1 MGLTKSQAKRNCK
14 KNFVILTD
22 QSSVVTVKLK
32 HMFKKLPAAL
42 IALSLSLVLASSV
55 FAAKPQG
62 VATGSNRIT
71 QGSESGSI
79 HACQA
84 RENNV
89 KTRMAHLTQLA
100 KMMQE
105 KFDQH
110 VMRVENYYTNKVLPS
125 GKTVANYDSLVGD
138 IQAKKALV
146 QAALTTAQTDV
157 TQFNCS
163 QVNPKAQ
170 VTQFK
175 QDMQAVKK
183 ALKNYRIS
191 IKNLIVSVHSV
202 TGAQNREGTGSSKP
216 GE

>member
-1 MGLTKSQAKRNCK
+1 M
-14 KNFVILTD
+14 TD
-22 QSSVVTVKLK
+22 YALVVKVKLK

-42 IALSLSLVLASSV
+42 IALSLSLALTSSV
-55 FAAKPQG
+55 LAAKPQG

-79 HACQA
+79 HTCQA

-105 KFDQH
+105 NFDQH

-125 GKTVANYDSLVGD
+125 GKTVANYDNLVTD
-138 IQAKKALV
+138 IQTKKAAV

-157 TQFNCS
+157 TNFNCS
-163 QVNPKAQ
+163 PVNPKAQ

-175 QDMQAVKK
+175 QDMQAVKR
-183 ALKNYRIS
+183 ALKNYRTS
-191 IKNLIVSVHSV
+191 IKNLIVAIHSV